1 VLFVPEIDKDLEYPE
16 NYFEIQDEDIEG
28 FKVAK
33 AAAKLKAGGKGKS
46 KAKEEDNKED
56 QEDEDAEE
64 AAKTARS
71 EDLMEKRCIA
81 RKNAKTQN
89 TDTDGE
95 FA

>member
-1 VLFVPEIDKDLEYPE
+1 
-16 NYFEIQDEDIEG
+16 
-28 FKVAK
+28 
-33 AAAKLKAGGKGKS
+33 LKATGKGKTKS
-46 KAKEEDNKED
+46 KEEDNKED

-71 EDLMEKRCIA
+71 EDLMEKRCIP

-89 TDTDGE
+89 TDTDAE

>member
-1 VLFVPEIDKDLEYPE
+1 M
-16 NYFEIQDEDIEG
+16 
-28 FKVAK
+28 K
-33 AAAKLKAGGKGKS
+33 ATGKGKS
-46 KAKEEDNKED
+46 KPKEEDNKEE
-56 QEDEDAEE
+56 EDEDAEE